1 MNSISP
7 RPVVVRVHK
16 TWEVTPGMSFSVA
29 EDINRRV
36 WIVEAC
42 PAGTQFWN
50 LAQASMLT
58 GGEKTG
64 DPLAAAI
71 KHGAALQARL
81 NTAPAPRRRST
92 RVAML
97 APAASVRTSVHSTR
111 TERSTTVTRELV
123 KS

>member
-7 RPVVVRVHK
+7 RPVVVRTHK

-29 EDINRRV
+29 EDINRHV
-36 WIVEAC
+36 WVVEAC

-71 KHGAALQARL
+71 KFGAALQTKL
-81 NTAPAPRRRST
+81 NAAPAPKRRSV
-92 RVAML
+92 RVAMP
-97 APAASVRTSVHSTR
+97 APASAVRTVD
-111 TERSTTVTRELV
+111 RSAKSANNSSKRELV
-123 KS
+123 NA

>member
-7 RPVVVRVHK
+7 RPVVVRTHK
-16 TWEVTPGMSFSVA
+16 IWEVTPGMSFSVA
-29 EDINRRV
+29 EDINRNV
-36 WIVEAC
+36 WVVEAC

-71 KHGAALQARL
+71 KFGAALQAKL
-81 NTAPAPRRRST
+81 NAAPAPRRRSV
-92 RVAML
+92 RVTMSAS
-97 APAASVRTSVHSTR
+97 AASVRNSDRAAQPVR
-111 TERSTTVTRELV
+111 TARNRELV
-123 KS
+123 NA

>member
-1 MNSISP
+1 
-7 RPVVVRVHK
+7 VRTHK

-29 EDINRRV
+29 EDINRHV

-71 KHGAALQARL
+71 KLGAALQAKL
-81 NTAPAPRRRST
+81 NAAPAPKRRSV
-92 RVAML
+92 RVAM
-97 APAASVRTSVHSTR
+97 PSVAAEVRSA
-111 TERSTTVTRELV
+111 ERGSKSARSASRRELV
-123 KS
+123 NA